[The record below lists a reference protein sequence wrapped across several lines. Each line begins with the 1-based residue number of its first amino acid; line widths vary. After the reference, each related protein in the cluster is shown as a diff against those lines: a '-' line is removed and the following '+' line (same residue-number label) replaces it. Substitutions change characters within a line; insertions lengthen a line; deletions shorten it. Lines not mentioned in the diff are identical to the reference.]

1 MCFAVVVGKKASV
14 DGSVLFG
21 HSEQN
26 CGANL
31 IHYRRIPRRR
41 HAQGATMRLC
51 GGALLPLPLETW
63 SFLWTEAPG
72 LEFSDN
78 CFNEWGVAVA
88 CNGCPTK
95 EDTLPVVAKRGDIS
109 EGGLG
114 HLLPR
119 LVAMHARTAREGV
132 ELAARWVER
141 FGYTGIGRTMTVADP
156 HEAWV
161 MSLVR
166 GRQYLAVRVPDEMVV
181 VIPNR
186 HVIGEVT
193 DLHDRANV
201 IASAGLIDYAI
212 SRGWYDPA
220 SGPFNFQ
227 MAYAATPQG
236 SMEAEYGVCSR
247 QWHGQALV
255 RGVEPSFPPTGL
267 LPFAVRPAHRY
278 GVQDVAT
285 ILRSHLEATA
295 FDLESAHASGSP
307 HELENDIDASYA
319 RCACNIA
326 TQESAIWQLRSWL
339 PREVG
344 CLVWRATGVP
354 CTSVYTP
361 WYSATDQIPAA
372 FHDGAD
378 SETAM
383 DLAHHFQP
391 EAALFQPSEGSVF
404 WTWQRLC
411 ARVDTDYRLTA
422 PLVKARWQELE
433 QVAFALQPTVE
444 ETALQL
450 WRESPDLGRRLLSD
464 YSVGRALQAWQQARE
479 LLRSLEAW
487 R

>member
-1 MCFAVVVGKKASV
+1 MCFAVVVGRKASV

-26 CGANL
+26 CGPNL
-31 IHYRRIPRRR
+31 VHYRRIPRRR
-41 HAQGATMRLC
+41 HAKGATIRLQ
-51 GGALLPLPLETW
+51 GGALLPLPQETW

-95 EDTLPVVAKRGDIS
+95 EDALERVAERGDIIA
-109 EGGLG
+109 GGLG

-132 ELAARWVER
+132 ELAAELIKR

-156 HEAWV
+156 NEAWV

-193 DLHDRANV
+193 DLRDQANV
-201 IASAGLIDYAI
+201 IASADLIEYAI
-212 SRGWYDPA
+212 SRGWYHPDN
-220 SGPFNFQ
+220 GPFNFQ
-227 MAYAATPQG
+227 TAYAAAPEG
-236 SMEAEYGVCSR
+236 SMEEQYGVCSR

-255 RGVEPSFPPTGL
+255 LAVEPAFPPSGL
-267 LPFAVRPAHRY
+267 LPFAVRPAYLY

-285 ILRSHLEATA
+285 VLRSHLEATQ

-307 HELENDIDASYA
+307 HEAECDIDTSYA

-326 TQESAIWQLRSWL
+326 TQESVIWQLRSWL

-344 CLVWRATGVP
+344 CLAWRATGVP
-354 CTSVYTP
+354 CTSTYTP
-361 WYSATDQIPAA
+361 WYSATGPIPAA
-372 FHDGAD
+372 FHDDAD
-378 SETAM
+378 PETAM

-391 EAALFQPSEGSVF
+391 EAGIHQPSEGSVF

-411 ARVDTDYRLTA
+411 ELIDADYRRTA
-422 PLVKARWQELE
+422 PLVRARWQELE
-433 QVAFALQPTVE
+433 QTAFALQPTIE
-444 ETALQL
+444 EMALQL
-450 WRESPDLGRRLLSD
+450 RSQNPDLGRRWLSD
-464 YSVGRALQAWQQARE
+464 YSVGRALQAWQQAKE
-479 LLRSLEAW
+479 LLQSLES
-487 R
+487 RQ